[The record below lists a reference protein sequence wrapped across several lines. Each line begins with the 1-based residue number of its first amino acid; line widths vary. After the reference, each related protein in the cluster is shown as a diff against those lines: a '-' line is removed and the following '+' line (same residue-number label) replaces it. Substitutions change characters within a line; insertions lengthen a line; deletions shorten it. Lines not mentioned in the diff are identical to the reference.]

1 METKRTKTE
10 AYSELRERCNET
22 LKNEGL
28 KTLYRYYGI
37 GGLIHI
43 AEYIKT
49 PPHILI
55 DACCGR
61 VDISWWNNQITK
73 EERELLTDIY
83 YFYHEVH

>member
-10 AYSELRERCNET
+10 AYNELRERCKET
-22 LKNEGL
+22 LKNKGL

-43 AEYIKT
+43 PEYIKN
-49 PPHILI
+49 PPYLLI
-55 DACCGR
+55 DAWCGR
-61 VDISWWNNQITK
+61 IDASWWNNEITK

-83 YFYHEVH
+83 YFYHEAY